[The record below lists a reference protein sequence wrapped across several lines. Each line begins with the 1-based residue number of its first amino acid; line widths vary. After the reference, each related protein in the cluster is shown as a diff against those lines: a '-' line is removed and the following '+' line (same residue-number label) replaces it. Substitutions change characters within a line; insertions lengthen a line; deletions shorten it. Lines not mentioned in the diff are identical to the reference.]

1 MLDKP
6 VNLPE
11 GASVRVTLDAEKDAE
26 SRNDDWCMDGRPW
39 PRTPEEIREW
49 VDWFDAQ
56 DPGMTEEEYQRF
68 EAWRLEEKERQKEL
82 NRQSCEAIERS
93 FR

>member
-1 MLDKP
+1 MLDEP

-11 GASVRVTLDAEKDAE
+11 GASVRVMIEVGKNAETPE
-26 SRNDDWCMDGRPW
+26 DDLCMDGNPW
-39 PRTPEEIREW
+39 PQTPEEIREW
-49 VDWFDAQ
+49 VDWFDALE
-56 DPGMTEEEYQRF
+56 PIMTEEEYQRF

-82 NRQSCEAIERS
+82 NRQSCEAIDRS